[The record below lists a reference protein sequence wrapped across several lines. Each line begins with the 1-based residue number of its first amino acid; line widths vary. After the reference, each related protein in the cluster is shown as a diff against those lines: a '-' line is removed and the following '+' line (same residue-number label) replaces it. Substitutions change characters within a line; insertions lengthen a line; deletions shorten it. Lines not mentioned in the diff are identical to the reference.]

1 MKKEGRHAS
10 HYQQYYWK
18 KGEAE
23 YGKQKKTSKKMV
35 LHSNCM
41 YAVSYT
47 HLIDGD
53 RLYSHFSARTDDTH
67 SDFTPVGNQY
77 LVKHQLLSPIQ
88 S

>member
-41 YAVSYT
+41 YV
-47 HLIDGD
+47 
-53 RLYSHFSARTDDTH
+53 
-67 SDFTPVGNQY
+67 NQY
-77 LVKHQLLSPIQ
+77 DWRIHDSVKRGKRYCQRNKMGNYAGL
-88 S
+88 

>member
-23 YGKQKKTSKKMV
+23 YGKWKETSKKMV

-41 YAVSYT
+41 YV
-47 HLIDGD
+47 
-53 RLYSHFSARTDDTH
+53 
-67 SDFTPVGNQY
+67 NQY
-77 LVKHQLLSPIQ
+77 DWCIHDSGIETSKINDRIIFRKVFNFRIAVDFDTGS